1 MKLQHCFNINQ
12 PLELT
17 LGKITPRDFRNVHM
31 IMCQRPAQRC
41 FIIFRTKSIEPDIPL
56 SLRRLDTDMCAA
68 LDAATG
74 IFQQLHQRIEAIR
87 LHLQRGVD
95 DHSQLIP
102 VGKLSLIAL
111 PFIVGNGLILWI
123 LNHRQAVFPAE

>member
-1 MKLQHCFNINQ
+1 M
-12 PLELT
+12 
-17 LGKITPRDFRNVHM
+17 ITS
-31 IMCQRPAQRC
+31 QRPAQRC
-41 FIIFRTKSIEPDIPL
+41 FIVFLAEGIEADISF
-56 SLRRLDTDMCAA
+56 SLRRLDADLRSA
-68 LDAATG
+68 LDATPNL
-74 IFQQLHQRIEAIR
+74 FQQLHQRIKAVR
-87 LHLQRGVD
+87 LHPQHGID